1 MLDAISSMIIKLKD
15 SNCLDWKLLPPA
27 VARMIPQWTVSTH
40 TLMPTSALKHSR
52 KSSVERQEPVLALH
66 IFSHVL

>member
-15 SNCLDWKLLPPA
+15 ADCLDWKLLPSS
-27 VARMIPQWTVSTH
+27 VACMVPQWIVSTH
-40 TLMPTSALKHSR
+40 MLMPTSALKHSR
-52 KSSVERQEPVLALH
+52 KSSVEQQGPVLALH